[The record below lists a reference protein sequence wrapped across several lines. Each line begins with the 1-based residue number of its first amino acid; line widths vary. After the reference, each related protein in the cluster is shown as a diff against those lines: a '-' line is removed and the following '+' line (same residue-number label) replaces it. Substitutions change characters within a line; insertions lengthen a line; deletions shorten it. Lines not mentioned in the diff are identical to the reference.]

1 MLDIVAH
8 EVLFELLYTKAVSKA
23 VTGGAHRRAHGG
35 IKLVSVCHQSCF
47 RSATAYRHKN

>member
-8 EVLFELLYTKAVSKA
+8 EVLFELLYTKSSSKAVSKA
-23 VTGGAHRRAHGG
+23 VTGGAHKRAHGG

-47 RSATAYRHKN
+47 RSATA